1 MFYIHLPRAAGQS
14 EARARLGR
22 RRGEGVRKSACVA
35 SGSPAN
41 RRFVGVSLGAEAARE
56 YEMEAAEFMLYPLFL
71 AAFVGVFQA
80 NIQLK
85 NGGFCVIIIYKNG
98 KEAKI
103 FTVTQPFC
111 AFSYLMGERR
121 QKNKQVKERKKDEKR
136 FRNERRNAR

>member
-1 MFYIHLPRAAGQS
+1 MIPFRAS
-14 EARARLGR
+14 LFIIIYRLI
-22 RRGEGVRKSACVA
+22 ALTA
-35 SGSPAN
+35 
-41 RRFVGVSLGAEAARE
+41 
-56 YEMEAAEFMLYPLFL
+56 YPLFL

-98 KEAKI
+98 KKAKI